1 MKLGLGD
8 LRKILDDLCK
18 FFQVILGVNGFL
30 RRQLQFDQ
38 TLL

>member
-30 RRQLQFDQ
+30 WQLQFDQ